1 MTILAVT
8 GPIAFSDF
16 RIANIVSEL
25 SSKINVSTE
34 KIAIDSSFIHYIEL
48 INNNT
53 TLSEQEKNHL
63 FELLKYDPFPTNEV
77 LYNIIN
83 DDLASLPQENSQS
96 FTLRIIPRQGTIS
109 PWSSK
114 ATNIVQVCGLED
126 VVKRVERG
134 ILLNITVTST
144 EKVSI
149 TASDLTSCYDRMT
162 QDLFINDKPDLKT
175 YFHQTGSPRPLQTI
189 EFHKLPTYKEKYD
202 LLNSYNKVRGLALD
216 DGEMKYL
223 IENFVD
229 RSPTDVELFS
239 FAQVNSE
246 HCRHKIF
253 NASWEIDGIQKPMTL
268 FQMIKNTFKKTSDF
282 VVSAYSDN
290 AAVMDLT
297 HTKDEFYMS
306 PQYSSKLWNQQLE
319 QVHLLMKVETHN
331 HPTAISPFPGAST
344 GSGGE
349 IRDEG
354 ATGRGS
360 KTKCGLSGF
369 AVSNLNIPGFIQPW
383 EKKFLSEED
392 KLGKPSHVASA
403 LDIMIEAPLGSAAF
417 NNEFGRPNIN
427 GYFRTLTLETFI
439 EDKDNKTSGVKRDI
453 RGFHKPIM
461 LAGGMGS
468 IRPSFSVKDTPI
480 RPNDLLI
487 VLGGQGML
495 IGLGG
500 GAASSGNTEDGNA
513 DLDFASVQ
521 RGNPEMERRCQEVI
535 NACVSLGPNKTTDC
549 KCDKPQC
556 SISCSSQKGNPIL
569 SIHDVGA
576 GGLSNALPELVHDN
590 NLGAIF
596 DLRKILTLEPNMSP
610 LEIWCNESQ
619 ERYVLGIDPKDL
631 PLFEEIC
638 LRERAPFAV
647 VGHATAE
654 QKLVLND
661 PLLNS
666 TPIDLEM
673 DILFGKPPKMSK
685 SAVTS
690 DLILKA
696 ADLSTI
702 KFADALE
709 KVLSLPAVASKS
721 FLITIGDR
729 TVTGLI
735 DRDQFVGPYQT
746 PVADC
751 GITATSLYPA
761 TSSINDISHAQ
772 GEALSMGERP
782 TLALI
787 SAAGSAKMSIAESL
801 LNILSA
807 DIKSL
812 KNCKISANWM
822 SPASHQGEGA
832 KLYEAVQ
839 AIGIDLCPDLD
850 LAIPVGKDS
859 MSMKMKWKDSNT
871 SESKEVTAP
880 LSLNITCFSAVND
893 TTRTWTPELNTK
905 NTTKGSLVYVD
916 LANGYKTLGGSALL
930 QVYNQLGNECP
941 TVRENL
947 LLKNFINAS
956 IELHQQDIV
965 ESYHDISDGG
975 LITTLLE
982 MAFTSRVGID
992 LELPIKEEKDLISY
1006 LFNEELGAVFQVSD
1020 YAKFV
1025 EILNKFNIKSDL
1037 IHQIGTINSAS
1048 NNLTIKNNENKI
1060 IHESSIVSHLK
1071 TWYETSYQIQKLR
1084 DNPVS
1089 ATEEFNNLDS
1099 FNATNGIQYKIPY
1112 KVGPQE
1118 AALLDASRKPKVA
1131 ILREQGVNGHYEM
1144 AWSFQQAGFDT
1155 YDVTMTDL
1163 LSKKVVLKDF
1173 VGLAACGGFSYGDVL
1188 GAGNGWATSVL
1199 YNDYL
1204 REEFNDFFNVRKNTF
1219 AIGACNG
1226 CQFLTRLG
1234 DLINGNKDSN
1244 KWPIFTRNR
1253 SEQYEARVCVI
1264 KVAENIDDKVIFFKD
1279 MEGAEIPIA
1288 VAHGEGQ
1295 ATFIN
1300 KSVDSF
1306 EAAGLC
1312 PIRYVDY
1319 NGEVSQVHPY
1329 NPNGSPN
1336 GIAGCVSENG
1346 RVLSMMPHPER
1357 VVRLEA
1363 NSYYPKEGTEEWKGY
1378 GPWIQL
1384 FKNCRKWVADNY

>member
-1 MTILAVT
+1 MTIIAST
-8 GPIAFSDF
+8 GPVAFSDF
-16 RIANIVSEL
+16 RITNIISDL
-25 SSKINVSTE
+25 SSKINVPCEQISIE
-34 KIAIDSSFIHYIEL
+34 SAFIHYIEL
-48 INNNT
+48 LSNNT
-53 TLSEQEKNHL
+53 VLDDNQKSHL
-63 FELLKYDPFPTNEV
+63 FNLLKYDPFPSNQS

-83 DDLASLPQENSQS
+83 DDLSSLESNESQS
-96 FTLRIIPRQGTIS
+96 FVVRIIPRQGTIS

-126 VVKRVERG
+126 VCKRVERG
-134 ILLNITVTST
+134 ILLLININSDKEVTLNGNALS
-144 EKVSI
+144 
-149 TASDLTSCYDRMT
+149 SCFDRMT
-162 QDLFINDKPDLKT
+162 QDLFINQKPDLMT
-175 YFHQTGSPRPLQTI
+175 YFNQTGSPKPLQTI
-189 EFHKLPTYKEKYD
+189 QFHNLPTYQEKYD
-202 LLNSYNKVRGLALD
+202 ILNEYNKKRGLALD

-223 IENFVD
+223 IESFVD

-253 NASWEIDGIQKPMTL
+253 NASWEIDGIQKPMSL
-268 FQMIKNTFKKTSDF
+268 FQMIKNTFKKTPDF

-290 AAVMDLT
+290 AAVMNLK
-297 HTKDEFYMS
+297 HINNEYYMS
-306 PQYSSKLWNQQLE
+306 PDYKTKMWNQQLE

-383 EKKFLSEED
+383 EEKFLSEQS
-392 KLGKPSHVASA
+392 KLGKPAHVASS

-439 EDKDNKTSGVKRDI
+439 KDDQQKTGGIKRDI

-468 IRPSFSVKDTPI
+468 IRPEFALKNTPI
-480 RPNDLLI
+480 KPNDLLI

-535 NACVSLGPNKTTDC
+535 NACVSLGPNRDN
-549 KCDKPQC
+549 D
-556 SISCSSQKGNPIL
+556 ISSRGNPIR

-590 NLGAIF
+590 NLGAVF

-654 QKLVLND
+654 EKLVLKD

-666 TPIDLEM
+666 TPIDLDM

-685 SAVTS
+685 SAITS

-696 ADLSTI
+696 ADLSSIT
-702 KFADALE
+702 FDDALG

-751 GITATSLYPA
+751 GVTATSLPPA
-761 TSSINDISHAQ
+761 TSSIKDISHAQ

-801 LNILSA
+801 LNIISA

-812 KNCKISANWM
+812 RNCKISANWM
-822 SPASHQGEGA
+822 SPASHEGEGS

-839 AIGIDLCPDLD
+839 AIGMDLCPDLD

-859 MSMKMKWKDSNT
+859 MSMKMKWKDSKNA
-871 SESKEVTAP
+871 EVKEVTAP
-880 LSLNITCFSAVND
+880 LSLNITCFSAVSD

-905 NTTKGSLVYVD
+905 NLNKGSLVYVD
-916 LANGYKTLGGSALL
+916 LANGFKTLGGSALL
-930 QVYNQLGNECP
+930 QVYNQLGDECP
-941 TVRENL
+941 TVRNNL
-947 LLKNFINAS
+947 LLKNFINAC
-956 IELHQQDIV
+956 IELHQTNIV

-982 MAFTSRVGID
+982 MAFTSRCGID
-992 LELPIKEEKDLISY
+992 LDLPINDQGELISY

-1020 YAKFV
+1020 HEEFV
-1025 EILNKFNIKSDL
+1025 KVMNKFDIKSEY
-1037 IHQIGTINSAS
+1037 IHQIGTLNCT
-1048 NNLTIKNNENKI
+1048 NKLMIKDTKGQA
-1060 IHESSIVSHLK
+1060 IHESLILSHLK
-1071 TWYETSYQIQKLR
+1071 TWSETSYQIQKLR
-1084 DNPVS
+1084 DNPLA

-1099 FNATNGIQYKIPY
+1099 FNSSKGIQYKIPY
-1112 KVGPQE
+1112 KVGPQD
-1118 AALLDASRKPKVA
+1118 ASLLDASRKPKVA

-1163 LSKKVVLKDF
+1163 LSKKVSLKDF

-1204 REEFNDFFNVRKNTF
+1204 KKEFNDFFNVRQDTF
-1219 AIGACNG
+1219 AIGICNG

-1234 DLINGNKDSN
+1234 DLINGDKSEN

-1253 SEQYEARVCVI
+1253 SEQYEARVCVV
-1264 KVAENIDDKVIFFKD
+1264 KVSDEVDEKNIFFKD

-1300 KSVDSF
+1300 KTVDDF
-1306 EAAGLC
+1306 EAAKLC

-1319 NGEVSQVHPY
+1319 NGEVTQVHPY

-1336 GIAGCVSENG
+1336 GIAGCISENG

-1363 NSYYPKEGTEEWKGY
+1363 NSYYPKESSEEWKGY

-1384 FKNCRKWVADNY
+1384 FKNCRRWVADNF